1 MKNEEYITI
10 AEFSKLVG
18 KSKQAIYSN
27 KTLKKYSKVVQGKK
41 VIDKRALKDVYGIEL
56 EEPCNTTESNAL
68 DKLKALQVQYNK
80 LYKELEQLRQ
90 YKADREELDKKIL
103 VALERFKH
111 EKEVTKML
119 KEQKKRDDQIIDDLM
134 QRNKKQTEL
143 LEQANVLKLLEIRK

>member
-1 MKNEEYITI
+1 MEKEKYFSVQEFAKMVGISRQTVYNSKRLQPYI
-10 AEFSKLVG
+10 
-18 KSKQAIYSN
+18 
-27 KTLKKYSKVVQGKK
+27 KVVNGCK
-41 VIDKRALKDVYGIEL
+41 VVCEEALQFYEK
-56 EEPCNTTESNAL
+56 NNAGAEGNVN
-68 DKLKALQVQYNK
+68 DTVKALQVQYNK

-134 QRNKKQTEL
+134 QRNKKQAEL

>member
-1 MKNEEYITI
+1 M
-10 AEFSKLVG
+10 
-18 KSKQAIYSN
+18 
-27 KTLKKYSKVVQGKK
+27 
-41 VIDKRALKDVYGIEL
+41 
-56 EEPCNTTESNAL
+56 
-68 DKLKALQVQYNK
+68 QYNK

-134 QRNKKQTEL
+134 QRNKKQAEL